1 VEGGVAFFLLL
12 ILFVLAVGFG
22 IAMYVTGGALL
33 VKSDREAGD
42 AGDADE
48 PRPVHTHPTSPT
60 QGKVRF
66 AGTDGDE
73 DERSST

>member
-12 ILFVLAVGFG
+12 ILVVVAVGFA
-22 IAMYVTGGALL
+22 IALYLTGGALL
-33 VKSDREAGD
+33 AKSDRD

-48 PRPVHTHPTSPT
+48 PRPVHSHPTSPT
-60 QGKVRF
+60 QEKVRF
-66 AGTDGDE
+66 VGTGGDE

>member
-12 ILFVLAVGFG
+12 ILVVIAVGVG
-22 IAMYVTGGALL
+22 IALYVTGGALL
-33 VKSDREAGD
+33 AKSDRE

-48 PRPVHTHPTSPT
+48 PRPVHKRPTSPT
-60 QGKVRF
+60 QEKVRF
-66 AGTDGDE
+66 AGTGDE